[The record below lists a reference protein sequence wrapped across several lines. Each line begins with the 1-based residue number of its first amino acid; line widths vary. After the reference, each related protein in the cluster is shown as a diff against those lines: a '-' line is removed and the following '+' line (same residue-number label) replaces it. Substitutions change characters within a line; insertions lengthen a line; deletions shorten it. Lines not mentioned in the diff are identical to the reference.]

1 MAYVNFII
9 LPYGLKL
16 LTFQMPEMQCI
27 CKFVSIL
34 MSLGNWN
41 MAQMSYTA
49 HVYSVTMGTSNSQYA
64 DIWFLL
70 TDIIFLSYIN

>member
-16 LTFQMPEMQCI
+16 LSFQMPEIQCI

-34 MSLGNWN
+34 VSLGNWN

-49 HVYSVTMGTSNSQYA
+49 HVDVTVGTSNSQYA
-64 DIWFLL
+64 DFWFLL
-70 TDIIFLSYIN
+70 TDIIFLSYLN